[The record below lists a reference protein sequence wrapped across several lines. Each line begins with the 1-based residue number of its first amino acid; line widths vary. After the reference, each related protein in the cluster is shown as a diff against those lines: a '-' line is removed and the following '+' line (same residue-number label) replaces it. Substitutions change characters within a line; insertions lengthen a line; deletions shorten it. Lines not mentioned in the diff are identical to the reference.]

1 MLQNNTTRPP
11 ELRLTVTTA
20 APDRPD
26 PPDALDAFREN
37 RTYLGADHARNERRT
52 WIVTAICALTF
63 AVLVAGGLATHSMA
77 VTASGLHMAAHVAA
91 LLVASVA
98 YGLARRHAENPS
110 FSWGAGKL
118 GYLAGFAN
126 AVVLGVTAVLI
137 AVESLT
143 RLLAPETVDYGHA
156 LPIAAGGLVVN
167 LVCVWLLKPTNA
179 HAERNDQQGDLN
191 LSAAHLHISADA
203 IVGVFALAALLAGR
217 QLGWSFADP
226 LAGLLAAGLV
236 GQFAWT
242 LLRRAGAALL
252 DVNPS
257 PQLTAEVR
265 RRLAGEGESVVDLHL
280 WRLGPGHHAVIAVI
294 AAVDPRPAAAYR
306 ARLAGL
312 AGLSHV
318 TVEVRAEGDGAHGH
332 AHGPG

>member
-1 MLQNNTTRPP
+1 
-11 ELRLTVTTA
+11 LTVTA
-20 APDRPD
+20 QDRPE

-52 WIVTAICALTF
+52 WIVTGICALTF
-63 AVLVAGGLATHSMA
+63 AALVAGGLATHSLA
-77 VTASGLHMAAHVAA
+77 VLASGLHMAAHVAA

-98 YGLARRHAENPS
+98 YVLARRHAENPAFS
-110 FSWGAGKL
+110 FGTGKL

-137 AVESLT
+137 AVESLA
-143 RLLAPETVDYGHA
+143 RLVHPETVDYAGA

-167 LVCVWLLKPTNA
+167 LVCVWLLKPTQA
-179 HAERNDQQGDLN
+179 HAARNDPHGDLN
-191 LSAAHLHISADA
+191 LSAAHLHLTADA
-203 IVGVFALAALLAGR
+203 IVGVFALGALVAGR
-217 QLGWSFADP
+217 QLGWTFADP

-242 LLRRAGAALL
+242 LCRRAGAALL
-252 DVNPS
+252 DINPS

-265 RRLAGEGESVVDLHL
+265 KRLAVEGERIVDLHL

-294 AAVDPRPAAAYR
+294 AAAQPRPPAAYR

-318 TVEVRAEGDGAHGH
+318 TVEVRAEGDGAHS
-332 AHGPG
+332 HG

>member
-1 MLQNNTTRPP
+1 
-11 ELRLTVTTA
+11 LTVTTA
-20 APDRPD
+20 PERPD

-52 WIVTAICALTF
+52 WAVTGICALTF
-63 AVLVAGGLATHSMA
+63 AVLVAGGAATHSLA
-77 VTASGLHMAAHVAA
+77 VLASGLHMAAHMAA

-98 YGLARRHAENPS
+98 YALARRHAENPAFS
-110 FSWGAGKL
+110 FGTGKL

-137 AVESLT
+137 AVESVT
-143 RLLAPETVDYGHA
+143 RLVQPEVVDYGHA
-156 LPIAAGGLVVN
+156 MPIAAGGLVVN
-167 LVCVWLLKPTNA
+167 LVCVGLLKPTDT
-179 HAERNDQQGDLN
+179 HAARNDPHGDLN
-191 LSAAHLHISADA
+191 LSAAHLHLSADA

-226 LAGLLAAGLV
+226 LAGLLAAVLV

-252 DVNPS
+252 DINPS
-257 PQLTAEVR
+257 AELTAEVR
-265 RRLAGEGESVVDLHL
+265 RRLAGEGERVVDLHL

-294 AAVDPRPAAAYR
+294 AAADPRPAAAYR

-318 TVEVRAEGDGAHGH
+318 TVEVRAEAAGPHEHGH
-332 AHGPG
+332 AHGQG